1 MDGRLREGFE
11 ELNSTL
17 EVKTITEQYATVGDN
32 SETGRFMTDYWGLCQ
47 RTNSM
52 DVASIAI
59 FVEEVRLNLTFFFL
73 KMTKKAQVYC
83 NIPHKKQQEH
93 A

>member
-1 MDGRLREGFE
+1 
-11 ELNSTL
+11 
-17 EVKTITEQYATVGDN
+17 
-32 SETGRFMTDYWGLCQ
+32 MTDYWGLCQ